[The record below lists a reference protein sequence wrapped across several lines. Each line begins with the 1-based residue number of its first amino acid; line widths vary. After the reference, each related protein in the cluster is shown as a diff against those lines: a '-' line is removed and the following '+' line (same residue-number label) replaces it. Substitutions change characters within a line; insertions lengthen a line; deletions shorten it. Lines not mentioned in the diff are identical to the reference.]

1 MLLRITRT
9 GYHRSP
15 RAALRATDRQC
26 PKRTGERRARMRA
39 LSRARWATW
48 RGWLPP
54 RIARALGLDAATLA
68 QWRRRWQDLGDRLDA
83 RSLGA
88 PALLANAAQRQ
99 DVLRFLTLHGTEVS
113 LRTLQ
118 DHFPHLARRDLACLL
133 FCARAEATEVARGGW
148 YRALTWHRPGAVWAM
163 DHTSP
168 PTAIDGDRTKIL
180 TVRDLATGCTLAA
193 HAVLTDDAESTID
206 ILRSLCLTHGA
217 PLVIKNDNGPAF
229 TARET
234 RNFFAEQRVLIL
246 YSPPYLPSYN
256 GACEAGNGV
265 IKHLAHDLACRNG
278 RPGRW
283 TLDDLE
289 GARLL
294 ANRRVVD
301 RDHIQ
306 SPEQR
311 FAERLPITDADRDTL
326 AAAVCTARR
335 RRCAQL
341 AIASDAHARTITAD
355 ALERQAIADALLDIG
370 ILTIRSCRV
379 RLPNQRH

>member
-26 PKRTGERRARMRA
+26 PKRTCERRARMRA

-48 RGWLPP
+48 RGWNPV

-68 QWRRRWQDLGDRLDA
+68 QWRRRWQDQEDRLGA
-83 RSLGA
+83 CSLGA

-99 DVLRFLTLHGTEVS
+99 DVLRFLTLHGTELS
-113 LRTLQ
+113 LRTLH
-118 DHFPHLARRDLACLL
+118 DHFPHLARRDVACLL

-193 HAVLTDDAESTID
+193 HAVITDDAQSTID
-206 ILRSLCLTHGA
+206 ILRSLCLAFGP

-229 TARET
+229 TARAT
-234 RNFFAEQRVLIL
+234 RDFFAELRVMIL

-278 RPGRW
+278 RPGQW
-283 TLDDLE
+283 TMDDLE

-294 ANRRVVD
+294 ANRRTVD
-301 RDHIQ
+301 RTQ
-306 SPEQR
+306 TRSPEQR
-311 FAERLPITDADRDTL
+311 FAGRLPITDADRDKI
-326 AAAVCTARR
+326 ADVVRTARTF
-335 RRCAQL
+335 RCAQL
-341 AIASDAHARTITAD
+341 AIAPEEQSRSITAD
-355 ALERQAIADALLDIG
+355 ALERQAIADALLGLG

-379 RLPNQRH
+379 RLPNQEH

>member
-1 MLLRITRT
+1 MLIRITRT

-15 RAALRATDRQC
+15 RDALRAGDRQC
-26 PKRTGERRARMRA
+26 PKRACERKARIRA
-39 LSRARWATW
+39 LGCARWATW
-48 RGWLPP
+48 HDWQPA

-68 QWRRRWQDLGDRLDA
+68 QWRRRWHDVDDRLGA
-83 RSLGA
+83 HSLGA
-88 PALLANAAQRQ
+88 PALLANAAQRL
-99 DVLRFLTLHGTEVS
+99 DVLRFLTLHGTE
-113 LRTLQ
+113 LGLHTLQ
-118 DHFPHLARRDLACLL
+118 EHFPHLARRDLACLL

-148 YRALTWHRPGAVWAM
+148 YRALAWHRPGLVWAM

-168 PTAIDGDRTKIL
+168 PTPIDGDRRKIL

-193 HAVLTDDAESTID
+193 HAVLTDDAASTID
-206 ILRSLCLTHGA
+206 ILRSLCLAHGP

-234 RNFFAEQRVLIL
+234 RDFFAEQRVMIL

-294 ANRRVVD
+294 ANRRIVD
-301 RDHIQ
+301 RTQ
-306 SPEQR
+306 TCSPEQR
-311 FAERLPITDADRDTL
+311 FAERRTITDRDRDQL
-326 AAAVCTARR
+326 AAAVCTARTL
-335 RRCAQL
+335 RCGQL
-341 AIASDAHARTITAD
+341 TVATGKQQRSITAD
-355 ALERQAIADALLDIG
+355 ALERQAIADALQNIG
-370 ILTIRSCRV
+370 ILTIRSSRV
-379 RLPNQRH
+379 RLPNQES